1 MYNSCFFFTVLDSP
15 TIKLFPDDQ
24 VVDENGQVSMR
35 CEAEGYPPPKITWI
49 KLLGNQKVQEGN
61 SLYIRDVQRSDQGW
75 YRCIATN
82 GFGQD
87 ATAEFKINVY
97 CE

>member
-1 MYNSCFFFTVLDSP
+1 
-15 TIKLFPDDQ
+15 
-24 VVDENGQVSMR
+24 MR

-61 SLYIRDVQRSDQGW
+61 SMYIRDVQRSDQGR
-75 YRCIATN
+75 YRCVASN

-87 ATAEFKINVY
+87 ATAEFKMNVY

>member
-1 MYNSCFFFTVLDSP
+1 MDFFIALDSP
-15 TIKLFPDDQ
+15 RIILSPEDQ
-24 VVDENGQVSMR
+24 VVDENGEVSAR

-49 KLLGNQKVQEGN
+49 KLLGNQKLQEGN

-75 YRCIATN
+75 YECIAAN
-82 GFGQD
+82 GFGED
-87 ATAEFKINVY
+87 ATAGFKINVY

>member
-1 MYNSCFFFTVLDSP
+1 MSV
-15 TIKLFPDDQ
+15 
-24 VVDENGQVSMR
+24 R

-49 KLLGNQKVQEGN
+49 KLLGNLKVQEGN
-61 SLYIRDVQRSDQGW
+61 SLYIRDVQRSDQGR
-75 YRCIATN
+75 YRCKATN